1 MPLTQ
6 TRFRHPSRL
15 PQPVESPRTGGVLV
29 VVGGDDVPDW
39 AVRWCARSDREL
51 RRQLVSS
58 VATDRVGAIGVIAA
72 SAARGGGA
80 VLTLPASAPL
90 RPGPA
95 RVVAAVRDLPDDAQT
110 VADAAVSAAEMG
122 AGLTVAHGVPLSFG
136 ERTVGLDAATARA
149 HRLLDAASDQAAAAD
164 PGVELK
170 RWLAR
175 VRPHELVG
183 EDLDADLLVVGG
195 PRADVPDRLG
205 LVARSALHHAP
216 CAVLLIP
223 RPARFPS
230 GLPTCGP

>member
-6 TRFRHPSRL
+6 TRFHQPSRL
-15 PQPVESPRTGGVLV
+15 PGPVESPRTGGVLV
-29 VVGGDDVPDW
+29 VVGGDAVPDW
-39 AVRWCARSDREL
+39 AARWCARSGRGL
-51 RRQLVSS
+51 RRQV
-58 VATDRVGAIGVIAA
+58 VPTVGTDRVGAIGVIAA
-72 SAARGGGA
+72 SAAHGGGA
-80 VLTLPASAPL
+80 VLALPVSAPA

-110 VADAAVSAAEMG
+110 VADAAVSAVEMG
-122 AGLTVAHGVPLSFG
+122 AGLIVAHGVPLSFG
-136 ERTVGLDAATARA
+136 ERSVGLDAAIARA

-164 PGVELK
+164 PGVEVEP
-170 RWLAR
+170 WLAR

-195 PRADVPDRLG
+195 PRADVPDGLG

-216 CAVLLIP
+216 CPVLLIP

>member
-1 MPLTQ
+1 
-6 TRFRHPSRL
+6 
-15 PQPVESPRTGGVLV
+15 V
-29 VVGGDDVPDW
+29 
-39 AVRWCARSDREL
+39 

-58 VATDRVGAIGVIAA
+58 VATDRVAAIGVIAA

-80 VLTLPASAPL
+80 VLALPVSAPA

-110 VADAAVSAAEMG
+110 VADAAVSAVEMG
-122 AGLTVAHGVPLSFG
+122 AGLIVAHGMPLSFG
-136 ERTVGLDAATARA
+136 ERSIGLDAAVAHK
-149 HRLLDAASDQAAAAD
+149 HRLLDAAADTAAASAL
-164 PGVELK
+164 GVDVQS
-170 RWLAR
+170 WLAR

-195 PRADVPDRLG
+195 TRSDARGGLG

-223 RPARFPS
+223 RLARFPS